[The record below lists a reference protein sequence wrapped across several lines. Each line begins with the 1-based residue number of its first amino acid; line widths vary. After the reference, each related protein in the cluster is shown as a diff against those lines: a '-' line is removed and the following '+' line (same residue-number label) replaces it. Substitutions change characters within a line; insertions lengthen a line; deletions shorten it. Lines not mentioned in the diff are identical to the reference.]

1 MIVFTMEHS
10 KEFYESVIRVIDYLG
25 PYSKD
30 VWNVTPDKG
39 QELAGDYWPEIG
51 RMFKEDYHLGWFD
64 HGQFRINNRPQLAPL
79 RKDCEHEIEKIDKA
93 EQDRLLSNEESVCNI
108 KYGRKGFR
116 ISIVAIIISGIA
128 ILLELAKWIWP
139 QQ

>member
-10 KEFYESVIRVIDYLG
+10 KEFYESVIRVIEHANDHKG
-25 PYSKD
+25 
-30 VWNVTPDKG
+30 NVGRATG
-39 QELAGDYWPEIG
+39 TVLAGAYWTEVGRYLSEEI
-51 RMFKEDYHLGWFD
+51 HAGWFTN
-64 HGQFRINNRPQLAPL
+64 GLFQTTRPERLPAVVEDCKHIVETMEQAEYDRNLA
-79 RKDCEHEIEKIDKA
+79 
-93 EQDRLLSNEESVCNI
+93 NEESVCNI

-139 QQ
+139 Q